1 MHGWCKVR
9 NIRTWLVQGI
19 NSVKWLVQGKKLCDM
34 AVKRF
39 LQLSFR
45 IFLFTRNT
53 VESGQYEHSITIQL
67 QYTAKQ
73 RLTKM
78 ADQSYDSTGS
88 ICILSKSAHAVA
100 YVRLHPRRLVGM
112 SWYSSTYSFVKQI
125 RKHSILL
132 YHNTYYHVESFPQ
145 LMQGMNL
152 CNMAGA
158 R

>member
-9 NIRTWLVQGI
+9 NIGTWLVQGI
-19 NSVKWLVQGKKLCDM
+19 NSVKWLVQGKKLCDI

-53 VESGQYEHSITIQL
+53 VESGQYVDSITIQL

-88 ICILSKSAHAVA
+88 IHCLKVHMG
-100 YVRLHPRRLVGM
+100 LHM
-112 SWYSSTYSFVKQI
+112 
-125 RKHSILL
+125 
-132 YHNTYYHVESFPQ
+132 
-145 LMQGMNL
+145 
-152 CNMAGA
+152 
-158 R
+158 